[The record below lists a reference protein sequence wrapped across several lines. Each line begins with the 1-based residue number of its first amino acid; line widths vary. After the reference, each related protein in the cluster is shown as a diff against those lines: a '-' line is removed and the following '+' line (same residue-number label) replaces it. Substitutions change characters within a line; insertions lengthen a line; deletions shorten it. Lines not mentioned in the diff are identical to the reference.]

1 MRCLTPGSG
10 GRRRLADMAL
20 LEVEDLSIGYRTRL
34 GLHRAVEGVS
44 FSLEEGKSLGFVGES
59 GCGKTTVG
67 MSLMGLLPRNGEVLR
82 GRVLFEGRDILSIS
96 EEELRLLRW
105 KKISMIF
112 QAAMN
117 ALNPVKK
124 VADQIS
130 EAILAHSSSVPK
142 AEASRQVE
150 GLFQLVGVPKERM
163 RDYPHQYS
171 GGMKQRAV
179 IAMALA
185 CKPRLIIADEPTTAL
200 DVIVQA
206 QILEE
211 TRLLQEQ
218 LGISII
224 FISHDISIVADV
236 CHDIGIMYA
245 GELVEYGSRE
255 EVFDSP
261 AHPYTRA
268 LLSSFPTL
276 TGNREML
283 KPIPGEP
290 PNLVDPPKGCRFR
303 ERCQEASH
311 ECSLISPAW
320 TELFPRHK
328 VRCIRF
334 ERKKGPQ

>member
-1 MRCLTPGSG
+1 
-10 GRRRLADMAL
+10 MAL

-67 MSLMGLLPRNGEVLR
+67 MALMGLLPRNGIILR
-82 GRVLFEGRDILSIS
+82 GSVLFEGRDILAIS

-117 ALNPVKK
+117 ALNPVKR
-124 VADQIS
+124 VADQVA
-130 EAILAHSSSVPK
+130 EAILAHTRSVSR

-150 GLFQLVGVPKERM
+150 GLFQLVGVPKNRM

-171 GGMKQRAV
+171 GGMKQRAI

-200 DVIVQA
+200 DVIVQD
-206 QILEE
+206 QILQE

-245 GELVEYGSRE
+245 GELVEYGNRNE
-255 EVFDSP
+255 LFNSP

-283 KPIPGEP
+283 KPIAGEP
-290 PNLVDPPKGCRFR
+290 PNLLNPPRGCRFCA
-303 ERCQEASH
+303 RCPEASE
-311 ECSLISPAW
+311 ECDSFSPQW
-320 TELFPRHK
+320 IELSPRHK
-328 VRCIRF
+328 VRCVRF
-334 ERKKGPQ
+334 RRKEGQQ